1 MADEPTPPTVQVD
14 KATNVNVPAGNWAEH
29 PALIYLVSIVTA
41 GVLLGFS
48 AVTYIVLSGDAGDGI
63 DAATKGSIIQT
74 WNNMAVAAVAVW
86 TTSRVVERLR
96 GPSQ

>member
-1 MADEPTPPTVQVD
+1 MADEPKPTTVQVD
-14 KATNVNVPAGNWAEH
+14 NAENVNVPADIGTH
-29 PALIYLVSIVTA
+29 PALIYLVSVVTA

-86 TTSRVVERLR
+86 TTSSIVNRFR
-96 GPSQ
+96 GGGS